1 MKKIL
6 TVFAFTL
13 SSLLL
18 PSTLAAAKTDKAV
31 EIKVAYENH
40 PGEPFDQVMQYW
52 ADLVDKESEG
62 KIKFVLYPSSQL
74 GSKKDV
80 TEQAIM
86 GFNVITLSDVG
97 FLATYMPDLGI
108 LFGPYLA
115 DDSQSLFKVYES
127 PWFKEQ
133 SETLAK
139 DHGIRIVM
147 SNYLYGVRQLLANK
161 PVKTP
166 EDLKGLKIRVP
177 NNIMQIQAMKAMGA
191 TPTPMP
197 LAEAYPALTQG
208 IIDGVE
214 NPLAVLY
221 GQKIY
226 EQAKYLNKISYL
238 TNTSTLIAGE
248 KFIASL
254 PEGYADILYDTAYKA
269 GLRSQEI
276 AAQNDEEYIQKM
288 IDAGVEVVEP
298 DNIDDF
304 RTLAMDV
311 YTQFPDWSEGL
322 YEKIQEELRK

>member
-6 TVFAFTL
+6 TIFATALTMVFSFAF
-13 SSLLL
+13 
-18 PSTLAAAKTDKAV
+18 AKDKPI

-40 PGEPFDQVMQYW
+40 PGEPFDLVMNYW
-52 ADLVDKESEG
+52 AELVDEESEG

-74 GSKKDV
+74 GDKKDV

-86 GFNVITLSDVG
+86 GFNVITLTDVG
-97 FLATYMPDLGI
+97 FLANYIPDLGV

-115 DDSQSLFKVYES
+115 DDAQSLFKVYES
-127 PWFKEQ
+127 DWFKNQ
-133 SETLAK
+133 SEALAK

-147 SNYLYGVRQLLANK
+147 NNYLYGVRQLLANK
-161 PVKTP
+161 PVRTP

-177 NNIMQIQAMKAMGA
+177 NNIMQIKAMEAMGA

-226 EQAKYLNKISYL
+226 EQAKYLNMISYL

-248 KFIASL
+248 KFISSL
-254 PEGYADILYDTAYKA
+254 PEGYADILYSTAKKA

-276 AAQNDEEYIQKM
+276 SAQNDAEYIQKM

-298 DNIDDF
+298 ENVEDF
-304 RTLAMDV
+304 RKLAMDV
-311 YTQFPDWSEGL
+311 YTQFPEWSDGL
-322 YEKIQEELRK
+322 YEQIQEELKK

>member
-6 TVFAFTL
+6 TIFAVTLSAILSASVFATKETK
-13 SSLLL
+13 
-18 PSTLAAAKTDKAV
+18 PV
-31 EIKVAYENH
+31 EIKIAYENH
-40 PGEPFDQVMQYW
+40 PGEPFDQVMHYW
-52 ADLVDKESEG
+52 AELVHEQSEG

-97 FLATYMPDLGI
+97 FLANYMPDLGI

-115 DDSQSLFKVYES
+115 DDPKNLFKVYEGA
-127 PWFKEQ
+127 WFKQ
-133 SETLAK
+133 QAETLAN

-161 PVKTP
+161 PVKVP
-166 EDLKGLKIRVP
+166 EDLKGLKVRVP
-177 NNIMQIQAMKAMGA
+177 NNIMQIKAMKAMGA

-254 PEGYADILYDTAYKA
+254 PEGYADILYDTAYQA

-276 AAQNDEEYIQKM
+276 AAQNDAEYIQKM
-288 IDAGVEVVEP
+288 IDAGVEVVDPE
-298 DNIDDF
+298 NIDDF
-304 RTLAMDV
+304 RKLAMEV
-311 YTQFPDWSEGL
+311 YTQFPEWSEGL
-322 YEKIQEELRK
+322 YEKIQEELKK